1 MLMNA
6 PPSDR
11 ARLLRQRQTSA
22 EGQLWRV
29 LRNRALNGWKFRR
42 QCPIDRYVADF
53 ACVEAKLVVE
63 VDGATHGTDA
73 ERASDQIRTDALV
86 RSGFEVLRITNA
98 EIRAD
103 IEGVRET
110 ILASLERRA
119 TL

>member
-1 MLMNA
+1 MNA

-11 ARLLRQRQTSA
+11 ARLLRQRQTGTES
-22 EGQLWRV
+22 QLWRI
-29 LRNRALNGWKFRR
+29 LRNRTLNGWKFRR

-63 VDGATHGTDA
+63 VDGATHGTA
-73 ERASDQIRTDALV
+73 TELANDQIHTDALV

-103 IEGVRET
+103 IDGVRET
-110 ILASLERRA
+110 ILAALERR
-119 TL
+119 TTI